1 MDADRR
7 LQQKSDRKEKRVV
20 ERIEFIAAQA
30 PCGVAPHG
38 ACNESATQR
47 SVIAC
52 SFVLMTEVVSAAHD
66 TVPKKGV
73 FGSCGQTGDPSPELV
88 AQIKSDAE
96 HVVRAKR
103 QVERTSER
111 PTYRQATA
119 LSVGG
124 FHIGADVGQPQPDD
138 PAGTLHSAERPRD
151 RPHRYRT
158 RRLASVSPRI
168 PDRNGR
174 NGPVSENARF
184 RPIRRP

>member
-138 PAGTLHSAERPRD
+138 PAGTLHSAERPAE
-151 RPHRYRT
+151 RT
-158 RRLASVSPRI
+158 
-168 PDRNGR
+168 
-174 NGPVSENARF
+174 
-184 RPIRRP
+184 